1 MNDQELSHLSLGN
14 ISPFDGREILFTKGL
29 REILSEGALHRY
41 RAIVEIENLISLSET
56 DLPNMPAISDAEMQ
70 KLRELVSP
78 EKFDATAVNDY
89 DHFGRNGI
97 GPTEHD
103 AKSVELYLREALA
116 KAGLERFSELVH
128 FPATSEDINNI
139 AYNLMLRDAVNK
151 VWLPKVLEVTDKLA
165 LSSEAYSDVPI
176 LGITHGMN
184 ASPTT
189 VGKRFGYTLDKLA
202 DSLAHLSKLKLK
214 AKFSGPVGNH
224 NAMTLVVPDF
234 DMDRYAKKFVES
246 FGFEY
251 SPVENQRISHQ
262 DIVRLLLEITIAN
275 TFGADLC
282 ENIRHNVMMN
292 WLRQEGESSHV
303 GSSVMPHKINPWF
316 FEVGQ
321 GYFEISNTLIGG
333 MRDGLLMSAF
343 ERD

>member
-1 MNDQELSHLSLGN
+1 MSDQELSHLSLGN

-41 RAIVEIENLISLSET
+41 RAIVEIE
-56 DLPNMPAISDAEMQ
+56 

-116 KAGLERFSELVH
+116 KAGLGRFSEFVH
-128 FPATSEDINNI
+128 FPATSHDINNI
-139 AYNLMLRDAVNK
+139 AYNLMLRDAVNN

-165 LSSEAYSDVPI
+165 ISAEMHADVPI

-189 VGKRFGYTLDKLA
+189 VGKRFGYTFDK
-202 DSLAHLSKLKLK
+202 
-214 AKFSGPVGNH
+214 
-224 NAMTLVVPDF
+224 
-234 DMDRYAKKFVES
+234 
-246 FGFEY
+246 
-251 SPVENQRISHQ
+251 
-262 DIVRLLLEITIAN
+262 
-275 TFGADLC
+275 
-282 ENIRHNVMMN
+282 
-292 WLRQEGESSHV
+292 
-303 GSSVMPHKINPWF
+303 
-316 FEVGQ
+316 
-321 GYFEISNTLIGG
+321 
-333 MRDGLLMSAF
+333 
-343 ERD
+343 